1 MSYTSTYA
9 VPASHTLDKPILQ
22 GLGSVSTTE
31 SDDGVGKAVL
41 SDAGGRFVYV
51 YMESSAVA
59 AVAGAPAVWVDTT
72 TNYVV
77 TPDVSDAG
85 GAVLGGTG
93 RGMAGAFC
101 AASSADN
108 AYMWIQTRG
117 LASGI
122 QVGSGV
128 AANSALEMSSS
139 NLFEDIGSTLSGGT
153 AITCGFAVGA
163 ATDTVGGGNSTADV
177 QLYCL

>member
-1 MSYTSTYA
+1 MSYTSTFA

-22 GLGSVSTTE
+22 NLDVVATSEGGDKLGKPVL
-31 SDDGVGKAVL
+31 SDDG
-41 SDAGGRFVYV
+41 GRFIYV
-51 YMESSAVA
+51 HQQSSAVA

-72 TNYVV
+72 ANYVV
-77 TPDVSDAG
+77 TSDVSDAG

-93 RGMAGAFC
+93 RGMAGVFC
-101 AASSADN
+101 ASTSASN
-108 AYMWIQTRG
+108 AYLWIKTRG
-117 LASGI
+117 LTPGVR
-122 QVGSGV
+122 VGSGV
-128 AANSALEMSSS
+128 AANAALEMSST

-163 ATDTVGGGNSTADV
+163 ATDAVGGGNSTADV